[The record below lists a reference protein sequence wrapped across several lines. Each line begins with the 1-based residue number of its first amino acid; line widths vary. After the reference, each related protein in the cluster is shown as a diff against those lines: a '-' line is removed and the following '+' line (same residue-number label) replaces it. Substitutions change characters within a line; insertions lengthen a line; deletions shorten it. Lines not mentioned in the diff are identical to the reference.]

1 MCLCYEAV
9 FDKNINSTSVASNQ
23 GRIWMG
29 LREYIIRRLLLVIPV
44 ALGAVL
50 LVFGTTQLLSVKA
63 RAMLYVRSTKQLAE
77 INQIIAAHHLNSPI
91 WVQFVDWLNSLIHG
105 NMGYSVV
112 GMGPVLPVML
122 TSWPATIQI
131 VLFSAPFIV
140 LLGILLGVVSATH
153 KDGPIDHFTR
163 LLSIS
168 GYSLPLFWLALIL
181 IALVYSA
188 FGFYSQGQ
196 LTIAL
201 QTQVNAGFHWH
212 NYTGMYI
219 IDGIL
224 NGRWDVALNCLE
236 HLVLPVIC
244 LVVVNVAALIRI
256 TRSSM
261 LEALN
266 KSYVVTARAKGV
278 KEREVINRHARR
290 NALIPVVT
298 ISGLIVAGMMTGLVI
313 TETVFSIPGV
323 GGLVAR
329 AAGANGGTAPDVPL
343 IVGFTLFTAFIF
355 IISNLLV
362 DILYAYLD
370 PRIRLG

>member
-1 MCLCYEAV
+1 
-9 FDKNINSTSVASNQ
+9 
-23 GRIWMG
+23 MG

-50 LVFGTTQLLSVKA
+50 LVFATTQLLSPGA
-63 RAMLYVRSTKQLAE
+63 RAMLYVRNQKQLAQLP
-77 INQIIAAHHLNSPI
+77 NIIAEHHLNGSI
-91 WVQFVDWLNSLIHG
+91 WLQFGDWFNALIHG
-105 NMGYSVV
+105 NLGYSQI
-112 GMGPVLPVML
+112 GLGPVLTVML
-122 TSWPATIQI
+122 KAWPATIEI
-131 VLFSAPFIV
+131 VLFSAPFII
-140 LLGILLGVVSATH
+140 LFGILLGVVSATH

-181 IALVYSA
+181 IALTSSI
-188 FGFYSQGQ
+188 FHFYSNGQ
-196 LTIAL
+196 LTVAL
-201 QTQVNAGFHWH
+201 QQQVWGNINWH
-212 NYTGMYI
+212 NYTGMVV

-224 NGRWDVALNCLE
+224 NGRWDVVLSALE

-266 KSYVVTARAKGV
+266 KSYVTTARAKGV

-298 ISGLIVAGMMTGLVI
+298 ISGLIVAGMMGGLVI

-323 GGLVAR
+323 GNLVAQ
-329 AAGANGGTAPDVPL
+329 AAGASANSTPDVPL
-343 IVGFTLFTAFIF
+343 IVGFTLFTAFIY

-362 DILYAYLD
+362 DVLYAYLD

>member
-1 MCLCYEAV
+1 
-9 FDKNINSTSVASNQ
+9 
-23 GRIWMG
+23 MG

-50 LVFGTTQLLSVKA
+50 LVFATTQLLSPGA
-63 RAMLYVRSTKQLAE
+63 RAMLYVRNQKQILDL
-77 INQIIAAHHLNSPI
+77 QLIITEHHLNGNV
-91 WVQFVDWLNSLIHG
+91 WLQFTDWLNALIHG
-105 NMGYSVV
+105 NLGYSMV
-112 GMGPVLPVML
+112 GMGPVLQVL
-122 TSWPATIQI
+122 LKAWPYTIQI

-140 LLGILLGVVSATH
+140 LFGILLGVVSATH

-168 GYSLPLFWLALIL
+168 GYSLPLFWLALIF
-181 IALVYSA
+181 IALA
-188 FGFYSQGQ
+188 FSLLGFYSQGQ
-196 LTIAL
+196 LSLAL
-201 QTQVNAGFHWH
+201 QDQVWAGINWH
-212 NYTGMYI
+212 TYTGMYV
-219 IDGIL
+219 IDGII

-236 HLVLPVIC
+236 HLVLPVVC
-244 LVVVNVAALIRI
+244 LVIVNVAALIRI

-266 KSYVVTARAKGV
+266 KSYVTTARAKGV
-278 KEREVINRHARR
+278 KERDVINRHARR

-298 ISGLIVAGMMTGLVI
+298 ISGLIVAGMMGGLVI
-313 TETVFSIPGV
+313 TETVFNIPGV
-323 GGLVAR
+323 GNLLAR

-343 IVGFTLFTAFIF
+343 IVGATLFMAFIY

>member
-1 MCLCYEAV
+1 
-9 FDKNINSTSVASNQ
+9 
-23 GRIWMG
+23 MG

-50 LVFGTTQLLSVKA
+50 LVFATTQLLTPQAK
-63 RAMLYVRSTKQLAE
+63 AMLYVKSPKQLLGNGIQA
-77 INQIIAAHHLNSPI
+77 IIAAHHLNGSV
-91 WVQFVDWLNSLIHG
+91 WLQFTDWFNQLIHG
-105 NMGYSVV
+105 NLGYSQI
-112 GMGPVLPVML
+112 GMGPVLDVML
-122 TSWPATIQI
+122 RAWPNTIQI
-131 VLFSAPFIV
+131 VLFSAPFII
-140 LLGILLGVVSATH
+140 LFGILLGVVSATH

-181 IALVYSA
+181 IALAYSV

-196 LTIAL
+196 LSSTL
-201 QTQVNAGFHWH
+201 QNQVWANINWH
-212 NYTGMYI
+212 SYTGMYV
-219 IDGIL
+219 IDGII
-224 NGRWDVALNCLE
+224 NRRWDIALNCLE
-236 HLVLPVIC
+236 HLVLPVIV

-266 KSYVVTARAKGV
+266 KSYVTTARAKGV
-278 KEREVINRHARR
+278 KERDVINRHARR

-298 ISGLIVAGMMTGLVI
+298 ISGLIVAGMMGGLVI
-313 TETVFSIPGV
+313 TETVFNIPGV
-323 GGLVAR
+323 GELVAR
-329 AAGANGGTAPDVPL
+329 AAGASGSSAPDVPL
-343 IVGFTLFTAFIF
+343 IVGFTLFTAFIY